1 MNNFRDEV
9 KKRPLAAIENNPI
22 EAAATST
29 PDNRAG
35 GGTPKSQA
43 AKRRRILKS
52 FADDDDDD
60 ESDNDNSGTLVD
72 RYFET
77 FKKPV
82 PKKGSHR

>member
-1 MNNFRDEV
+1 MTNFRDEV

-29 PDNRAG
+29 PDNRV

-60 ESDNDNSGTLVD
+60 DESDNDNSGKEFL
-72 RYFET
+72 
-77 FKKPV
+77 
-82 PKKGSHR
+82 S